1 MVSLGALLRE
11 VLEDQLSLE
20 GRLPRTLRS
29 LLGRPGQLTADYA
42 AGRIARYVPPFR
54 LYFVA
59 GLLFFLTVSWVASFD
74 RLWGTTESF
83 FGELT
88 PEQISDPGFD
98 FTVVNL
104 QVDSLAAPAPLRPLA
119 RRYVRRE
126 AALNA
131 MPPREAVRI
140 VYGGLFANVSAVLF
154 LLVPAFALLLKALH
168 PRRLYVEHFVFMLHL
183 HTAAFLAALVP
194 LLLGMRWMAAAFGF
208 WFAAYL
214 FLALRR
220 VYRRGRL
227 ATAAGWWVMA
237 AGYLV
242 AIVAVLLAVIF
253 LTVLTY

>member
-1 MVSLGALLRE
+1 MISLRALLRE
-11 VLEDQLSLE
+11 ALEDQFSLE
-20 GRLPRTLRS
+20 GRLPRTLLA

-42 AGRIARYVPPFR
+42 AGRIARYIPPFR
-54 LYFVA
+54 LYFVS
-59 GLLFFLTVSWVASFD
+59 GLLFLLTVSWVASFE
-74 RLWGTTESF
+74 RLWGTTEGF

-88 PEQISDPGFD
+88 PEQVSDPAFD

-104 QVDSLAAPAPLRPLA
+104 QLDSLAAPAPLRPLV

-140 VYGGLFANVSAVLF
+140 VYGGLLGNVSAVLF
-154 LLVPAFALLLKALH
+154 VLVPAFALLLKALH

-183 HTAAFLAALVP
+183 HTAAFLAALIP
-194 LLLGMRWMAAAFGF
+194 LLVAVRWMVGVFGL

-214 FLALRR
+214 YLALRR

-227 ATAAGWWVMA
+227 ATAAGWSVMA
-237 AGYLV
+237 AGYLL